1 MHRKTATILFAA
13 ALAGLVGGIAR
24 LSWGAGQIPTAD
36 RSFSGEERARL
47 LIKGKELF
55 LSRCGRC
62 HGENGDKPL
71 KTGVPL
77 SGRGLSSDAIAQAVN
92 GRLRDGTD
100 EERRGVTLY
109 IFSLMKK
116 KDSEDKTA
124 SKP

>member
-13 ALAGLVGGIAR
+13 ALAGLFGGIAR
-24 LSWGAGQIPTAD
+24 QSRGAGQIPTAD
-36 RSFSGEERARL
+36 RSLSGEERARL
-47 LIKGKELF
+47 LTKGKELF
-55 LSRCGRC
+55 LSRCVRC

-77 SGRGLSSDAIAQAVN
+77 SERGLSSDAIAQAVN

-116 KDSEDKTA
+116 KDSEDKIA